1 MGSSSSSYS
10 RNHTIVRIN
19 EDKSVTTLVPTT
31 SYGTN
36 GGNPKILTIKDN
48 YLYYMLHTASE
59 YTNQINIYSVN
70 LETFENKKIKTLY
83 IDYDKYKFYGSN
95 YFNYSNV
102 DSCIIIG
109 SISGAQ
115 GYIVTI
121 DFDNNYALNVVP
133 CYGTRVYNNNYFWRD
148 NLLYRKDLDVN
159 KSIGGTINFINLA
172 GNKIII
178 NNILYNL
185 DSDLNVGSQ
194 IKDMTTDP
202 NYIKDSIILS
212 VNNTNMYVMGKLDST
227 SYISNTAN
235 GKLCNFN
242 EITNQFEVIYQIK
255 APVMQYGN
263 YRAGCQTCF
272 ISEDGEICYV
282 EPVVD
287 YTAVIGYT
295 LYGRNFYFTQPVT
308 LQSDKV
314 LKDYIVYNESLDT
327 VRGSMPNNGTLNYT
341 PSTSQQ
347 TIPLGYT
354 SGGTIAAVDS
364 TIDENIIADNI
375 KKDITIL
382 GVTGTL
388 EEGIDTSDA
397 TAIANDILEGKTAYV
412 NGVKL
417 TGTMENLSNT
427 ITEQENLIANLYSL
441 VNTKTNGTSSGPYK
455 VPDGIKFSRSTVSE
469 LPEFDTSNVTD
480 MGLMFSGCVNLVS
493 ISNFNTS
500 KVTNMAYMCDGCTN
514 LTSVSDFNTSNV
526 TNMSGMF
533 TSCYNLVNVPN
544 FDTSNVVRM
553 STMFYACT
561 KITNIP
567 NFDTSNVVDMNS
579 MFYSCA
585 NLTGIPAINTSNVTG
600 MTFMFYYCQNLISV
614 PNFDT
619 SNVTNMRCMFNS
631 AYKLGDI
638 PEFNTSNV
646 TNIQQMFY
654 SCNNISNTGIQNVI
668 NMCLNSNVTTYK
680 NISNKNTYSPLYN
693 TKFDSSYYSNRLSE
707 LTAAG
712 WTY

>member
-10 RNHTIVRIN
+10 QNHTIVRIN

-83 IDYDKYKFYGSN
+83 VDYNKYKFYGSN

-102 DSCIIIG
+102 DSCIIID

-133 CYGTRVYNNNYFWRD
+133 CYGTRVYNNNYFWRN

-242 EITNQFEVIYQIK
+242 EITNQFEIIYQIK
-255 APVMQYGN
+255 APVMQNGN
-263 YRAGCQTCF
+263 YRSGCQTCF

-427 ITEQENLIANLYSL
+427 ITEQENLIANLS
-441 VNTKTNGTSSGPYK
+441 
-455 VPDGIKFSRSTVSE
+455 
-469 LPEFDTSNVTD
+469 
-480 MGLMFSGCVNLVS
+480 
-493 ISNFNTS
+493 
-500 KVTNMAYMCDGCTN
+500 
-514 LTSVSDFNTSNV
+514 
-526 TNMSGMF
+526 
-533 TSCYNLVNVPN
+533 NLVNSKASGGSTIIPDGLRFAYSTVQNIPDYDMSKITNASRLFYDCENLISAPN
-544 FDTSNVVRM
+544 FDTSNV
-553 STMFYACT
+553 
-561 KITNIP
+561 I
-567 NFDTSNVVDMNS
+567 DMNS
-579 MFYSCA
+579 MLTYCINITSIPNYNTINVTDMSSMLMGCN
-585 NLTGIPAINTSNVTG
+585 NLQNISNINTSRVVN
-600 MTFMFYYCQNLISV
+600 MSRMFSGCHNLTTLPEI
-614 PNFDT
+614 DT
-619 SNVTNMRCMFNS
+619 SNVTNMGQMLYYCVSLTN
-631 AYKLGDI
+631 I
-638 PEFNTSNV
+638 PNLNFSKV
-646 TNIQQMFY
+646 TNLQAMFY
-654 SCNNISNTGIQNVI
+654 GCENLDAESYSKLANILPLAENLSNLYISNIGLNI
-668 NMCLNSNVTTYK
+668 NKFSANEINILANKGYIDCMTPKTY
-680 NISNKNTYSPLYN
+680 YDLYW
-693 TKFDSSYYSNRLSE
+693 D
-707 LTAAG
+707 
-712 WTY
+712 